1 MSRWVK
7 RMRMPCGEEEQG
19 VPAAACAMSNAVH
32 LCGVQLHSLYASTK
46 VDFVLTCL

>member
-7 RMRMPCGEEEQG
+7 RMRMPCEEGEQG
-19 VPAAACAMSNAVH
+19 VPAAAGVMSNAVH
-32 LCGVQLHSLYASTK
+32 LCGVHLHSLYASPK